1 MLYPTTMPLLS
12 GLILFSL
19 SYINYTASNLAGGHN
34 SENDG
39 E

>member
-1 MLYPTTMPLLS
+1 MLYPSTMPLLS

-19 SYINYTASNLAGGHN
+19 SYINYAASNRTGVGV
-34 SENDG
+34 SEGSG